1 MIYSHLFEMLFQAN
15 FSDEYGGIN
24 LWPIFRDKMRK
35 NGYSKEDILLAA
47 CDVKWFEIY
56 TDKLGRTHTTD
67 YSILGSFDKLDKLY
81 LELKKTHSENDDY
94 LKLKAMWKRILP
106 NYSGRTHHLA
116 FNLYDCYMGKFL

>member
-1 MIYSHLFEMLFQAN
+1 MIYSRLFEMIFQAN

-47 CDVKWFEIY
+47 CDVKWSETYSDRF
-56 TDKLGRTHTTD
+56 GRTHTTD
-67 YSILGSFDKLDKLY
+67 YSILGSFDRLDKLY
-81 LELKKTHSENDDY
+81 QELKKTHSENEAY
-94 LKLKAMWKRILP
+94 LKLKPMWKRILP
-106 NYSGRTHHLA
+106 NYSGCMHQLA